1 MRYITIIDSDTI
13 QCFTQGQS
21 NAKRV
26 GIESS
31 QLFYSCT
38 VRTIGQSPS
47 SASSNFSR
55 FVVLPV
61 TPSQKCKHSPSVSCE
76 ISSLTTWK
84 NLARLSV
91 CFVFYFFPPLCA
103 RDIEKPPLSSKT
115 PSPSLFLPHLDVAV
129 EEITTLLS
137 KALTS
142 GTDDTIVLTE
152 ILNTMSHLC
161 DGDSSEYRQ
170 AST

>member
-1 MRYITIIDSDTI
+1 MVLKALNYSTIALYVQLANRHPLPPFKLFSVCSLASDPEPKVQAQSFCLLRNLIIDNLEE
-13 QCFTQGQS
+13 FGK
-21 NAKRV
+21 A
-26 GIESS
+26 
-31 QLFYSCT
+31 
-38 VRTIGQSPS
+38 
-47 SASSNFSR
+47 
-55 FVVLPV
+55 
-61 TPSQKCKHSPSVSCE
+61 VSMFC
-76 ISSLTTWK
+76 L
-84 NLARLSV
+84 
-91 CFVFYFFPPLCA
+91 FFPQYQ
-103 RDIEKPPLSSKT
+103 RETYEKPPPPKHH
-115 PSPSLFLPHLDVAV
+115 SPPLFLPHLDVAV